1 MDINQGRIILTSM
14 QICFQD
20 MDLPIMS
27 DKEELN
33 DPFISNHLSFKSWYD
48 CEDYPAEILGIV
60 AFEHNAIQLS
70 MNFYLKDI
78 WSKYPSILKMLNLIN
93 FARVG
98 YYWQIVPAYE
108 KFEFR
113 TAMIVTGD
121 SLNMDQFKSVLK
133 RFLDL
138 GSGFYPLI
146 NQFQHSNSK
155 PQKLLNKYKSKN
167 KRLWLNDL
175 I

>member
-1 MDINQGRIILTSM
+1 MDINKGRIILTHM

-20 MDLPIMS
+20 MNLPIMS

-33 DPFISNHLSFKSWYD
+33 DPFISHHLSFKSWYD
-48 CEDYPAEILGIV
+48 REDYHAEILGIV
-60 AFEHNAIQLS
+60 VFEHNIIQLS
-70 MNFYLKDI
+70 MNFYSKNI

-93 FARVG
+93 LARVG
-98 YYWQIVPAYE
+98 YYWQIVPAHK

-113 TAMIVTGD
+113 TAMIITGG
-121 SLNMDQFKSVLK
+121 SLNVDQFKSVLK

-138 GSGFYPLI
+138 GLGFYPLI
-146 NQFQHSNSK
+146 NQFQHSNIK

-167 KRLWLNDL
+167 RRLWLNDL

>member
-1 MDINQGRIILTSM
+1 MDINQGRIILTNM

-20 MDLPIMS
+20 MNLPIFC
-27 DKEELN
+27 DNEELN
-33 DPFISNHLSFKSWYD
+33 DPYISNHLSFKSWYE
-48 CEDYPAEILGIV
+48 CKDYPAEILGIV
-60 AFEHNAIQLS
+60 GFEHNIIQLS
-70 MNFYLKDI
+70 MNFYSKDI
-78 WSKYPSILKMLNLIN
+78 WSKYPTILKMLNLIN
-93 FARVG
+93 ISRVG

-133 RFLDL
+133 RFLNL

-146 NQFQHSNSK
+146 NQFQHSNNK
-155 PQKLLNKYKSKN
+155 PQKLLNNYKSKN